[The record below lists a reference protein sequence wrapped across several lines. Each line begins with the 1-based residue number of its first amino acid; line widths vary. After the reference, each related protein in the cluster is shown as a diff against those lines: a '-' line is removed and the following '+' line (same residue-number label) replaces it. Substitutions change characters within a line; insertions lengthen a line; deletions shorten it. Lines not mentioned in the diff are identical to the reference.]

1 MAWTGVEWHGHPV
14 QAWVP
19 DRAADFL
26 DRLTQ
31 KTRRRAEEAT
41 ASVGRA
47 GSEIPAG
54 WEPLARLLLRTEGV
68 ASSQIEEVRAPLP
81 DIVTA
86 EIDPDLASREAG
98 WVLDNLHAVMAAIDA
113 AQLPLTLE
121 TLHGWHAALMR
132 SSAHLAP
139 RHVAAFRD
147 EVGWVG
153 GASPRV
159 AAHVGAPPGLI
170 GNSMKDLLRFVNRS
184 DIEPTVQAGIAH
196 AQFELIHPY
205 ADGNGRIGRVLDTWL
220 LTRRLRLSAPPP
232 VSVALARDRMSYVAG
247 LAGFRELGPDR
258 WVRYFADVVETAAT
272 ETDALLR
279 AVHTQIE
286 QWEAELSDLR
296 VESAARRALKVLVA
310 HPVVSA
316 ELLGAELAVTSRSA
330 RTALHTLHERGVVTP
345 YQPVRQRVG
354 RPTQLWLTSAFVDLI
369 TSWGVAGL

>member
-1 MAWTGVEWHGHPV
+1 MAWTDARWQGHVV

-19 DRAADFL
+19 DRAASFL
-26 DRLTQ
+26 DELTQ
-31 KTRRRAEEAT
+31 KTHRHAAAAT
-41 ASVGRA
+41 ASIGRS
-47 GSEIPAG
+47 GSQLPAG

-98 WVLDNLHAVMAAIDA
+98 WVLDNLRAVMAAIDA

-121 TLHGWHAALMR
+121 TLHGWHATLMQ
-132 SSAHLAP
+132 SSPLASP
-139 RHVAAFRD
+139 YVGAFRD
-147 EVGWVG
+147 ELGWVG

-159 AAHVGAPPGLI
+159 AAHVGAPPALI
-170 GNSMKDLLRFVNRS
+170 AAAMKDLIRFVNRS
-184 DIEPTVQAGIAH
+184 DVEPTVQAGIAH

-205 ADGNGRIGRVLDTWL
+205 ADGNGRIGRVLVTWL
-220 LTRRLRLSAPPP
+220 LTRRLQLSVPPP

-258 WVRYFADVVETAAT
+258 WVRYFADVVATAAG
-272 ETDALLR
+272 ETDALLH
-279 AVHTQIE
+279 AVHAQIE
-286 QWEAELSDLR
+286 QWDDELSDLR
-296 VESAARRALKVLVA
+296 AQSAARLALPVLVA

-316 ELLGAELAVTSRSA
+316 ELLGAELGVSARSA

-345 YQPVRQRVG
+345 YRPVRQRVG
-354 RPTQLWLTSAFVDLI
+354 RPIQLWLTPAFVDLV
-369 TSWGVAGL
+369 TSWGAVGL